1 MIMKLFSDSS
11 RSRERFLEAI
21 LQSAI
26 EYAIIS
32 TDLNGL
38 VTTWNEG
45 ARRILG
51 WNETEIIGR
60 PAAVIFTHED
70 LQAGILE
77 GEMAAALAE
86 GHGNDER
93 WHVRK
98 DGSLFWASG
107 QMMALTSDEGHV
119 EGFVKILRDQ
129 TEQRENEERQR
140 VLMHELSHR
149 IKNTLAV
156 VQAITT
162 QSFRNASS
170 LEEAE
175 QAISARINAYSKAHD
190 ILLQQNWLG
199 TALATIVEATATN
212 LGLETSGR
220 FKASGPAIELGPQA
234 ALAFSLVLHELATN
248 ANKYGALSQD
258 SGTIKIEWSVRDELG
273 DKRLNFSWQEVE
285 GPAVEAP
292 RKKGFGCRLITSS
305 LSAFGEVAVD
315 YARTG
320 LILRLDASLEKLQ
333 YKNYSDAED

>member
-1 MIMKLFSDSS
+1 MIMKLFSNSS

-32 TDLNGL
+32 TDLDGL

-51 WNETEIIGR
+51 WDEAELVGR
-60 PAAVIFTHED
+60 PAAVIFTEED
-70 LQAGILE
+70 RQAGVLQR
-77 GEMAAALAE
+77 EMTAALTE

-107 QMMALTSDEGHV
+107 QMMALTTDDGEV

-149 IKNTLAV
+149 MKNTLTV
-156 VQAITT
+156 IQAITS

-170 LEEAE
+170 IEDAE
-175 QAISARINAYSKAHD
+175 QAISARINAYAKAHE
-190 ILLQQNWLG
+190 ILLQRNWLG
-199 TALATIVEATATN
+199 ATLTAIVEATAIN
-212 LGLETSGR
+212 LGLETSER
-220 FKASGPAIELGPQA
+220 FKASGPAVELGPQA
-234 ALAFSLVLHELATN
+234 ALCFSLVLHELVTN
-248 ANKYGALSQD
+248 ANKYGALSGETGIVEID
-258 SGTIKIEWSVRDELG
+258 WSVRDEAG
-273 DKRLNFSWQEVE
+273 DKRLDFRWREVG

-292 RKKGFGCRLITSS
+292 DKKGFGFRLINSS
-305 LSAFGEVAVD
+305 LSAFGDVTVG
-315 YARTG
+315 YAPTG
-320 LILRLDASLEKLQ
+320 FVLSVDASLLKLQ
-333 YKNYSDAED
+333 FKTYSDAEE